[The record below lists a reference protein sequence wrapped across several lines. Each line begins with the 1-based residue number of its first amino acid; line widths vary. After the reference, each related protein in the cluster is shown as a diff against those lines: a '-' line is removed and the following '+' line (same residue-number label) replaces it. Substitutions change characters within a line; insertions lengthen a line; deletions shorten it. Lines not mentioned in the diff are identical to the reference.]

1 MFRNKEVKRLYNL
14 LNAKLR
20 GSNLYGNN
28 IFWEIIDEELRL
40 LDSSLE
46 EDEIGFRIK
55 VSHEEQ
61 QVRISFSYI
70 SPIGKYNPQD
80 LNTKMKKE
88 YLWRFKLG
96 NNGELICKKDVGS
109 FQMYDSFY
117 PVKSVL
123 NTNRVYFEVA
133 SCQTVYDSKGL
144 KLLEHHYDDKSAFIC
159 LAGEHRDYLDLN
171 NSNLLETVDLSYVK
185 DGPTHTR
192 FRFIPSFVFDDLE
205 ENDIKKEII
214 LGAYVPTHRSHPK
227 ISLVKTH
234 KTNPNI
240 RYVRTCKLEE
250 TGWKETIEIRE
261 GGNTLAYF
269 NGEKWIPCEIEN
281 TANLDE
287 IVKVFSL

>member
-14 LNAKLR
+14 LNSGLR

-55 VSHEEQ
+55 VSHEDQ

-70 SPIGKYNPQD
+70 STIGKYNPQD

-96 NNGELICKKDVGS
+96 NNGEFICKKDVGS
-109 FQMYDSFY
+109 FRMYDSFY
-117 PVKSVL
+117 PVKSIL

-159 LAGEHRDYLDLN
+159 LAGEHRDYLDLDN
-171 NSNLLETVDLSYVK
+171 FNLLETVDLSYVN
-185 DGPTHTR
+185 DGPIHTR

-250 TGWKETIEIRE
+250 GEWKETIEIRE
-261 GGNTLAYF
+261 GENKIAYF
-269 NGEKWIPCEIEN
+269 NGKKWIPCDTEN